1 VGESLLNS
9 QQMAGY
15 ITPEPMIGFE
25 RNQHQSKALAKLNL
39 KLIPHP
45 EKVDDL
51 ATYYEHAKIRTHK
64 HMLIGL
70 LQHTFI
76 TQYETAHS
84 PFDISNYFLFLHHRQ
99 TMRHNAFG
107 EDF

>member
-1 VGESLLNS
+1 
-9 QQMAGY
+9 MAGY

-51 ATYYEHAKIRTHK
+51 ATYGEHAKIRTH
-64 HMLIGL
+64 
-70 LQHTFI
+70 
-76 TQYETAHS
+76 
-84 PFDISNYFLFLHHRQ
+84 
-99 TMRHNAFG
+99 
-107 EDF
+107 